1 MVELATE
8 RLLMRRWRASD
19 RAPFAA
25 LNADPEVMRH
35 FPAPLTRRESDA
47 LAERIDDELGRRG
60 WGLWAL
66 EERATG
72 RFAGFTGLG
81 RPAFDAPFMPAVE
94 IGWRLARDA
103 WGRGLATEAARAAA
117 AFAFED
123 LGLEELVSFTVQH
136 NERSRAVMA
145 RLGMRHDPAG
155 DFDHPLVAD
164 RRLRRHVLYRLTAG
178 EWRSL
183 SAKRS

>member
-1 MVELATE
+1 MPELSTE

-25 LNADPEVMRH
+25 LNADPEVMRY
-35 FPAPLTRRESDA
+35 FPAPLTRRESVA

-72 RFAGFTGLG
+72 RFVGFTGLG
-81 RPAFDAPFMPAVE
+81 RPTFDAPFTPAVE
-94 IGWRLARDA
+94 IGWRLARSA

-123 LGLEELVSFTVQH
+123 LELDELVSFAVRA
-136 NERSRAVMA
+136 NARSRAVMA

-155 DFDHPLVAD
+155 DFDHPLVDD

-178 EWRSL
+178 EWSAL
-183 SAKRS
+183 SAQRS